1 MQIINGNTNDGKKKF
16 AVINTTDYNY
26 DGNYQITIFTIEEA
40 EQLGFDKLETE
51 QIDKMLIG
59 EQAVF
64 EYGLDAQVI
73 RLG

>member
-1 MQIINGNTNDGKKKF
+1 MDIIQGQISGDEKRF
-16 AVINTTDYNY
+16 AIINTTEYNY
-26 DGNYQITIFTIEEA
+26 DGKYQIAIFGIGEA
-40 EQLGFDKLETE
+40 EQLGFDESETE

-64 EYGLDAQVI
+64 DYGFSAQVI